1 MIVACLQQQQQ
12 RQQQQQQQQQ
22 QENELDVIRTQ
33 QVMIQDRDVMFC
45 MSLVDKFRQLDQD
58 QRTFAQVE
66 ILEVLHSAQRHATI
80 PGLGVR
86 STIRS
91 MHAERAS
98 RPHTSDSDSEP
109 ELVIQNVQSRP
120 DSGSADQS

>member
-1 MIVACLQQQQQ
+1 MIVACLQQEKEKDVDVT
-12 RQQQQQQQQQ
+12 RAM
-22 QENELDVIRTQ
+22 LDVIRTQ
-33 QVMIQDRDVMFC
+33 QSMIQDQDVMFC

-80 PGLGVR
+80 PGLGIR

-109 ELVIQNVQSRP
+109 ELVIQNVESRP
-120 DSGSADQS
+120 DSGGADQS

>member
-1 MIVACLQQQQQ
+1 MIVACFQQQNNDVDVT
-12 RQQQQQQQQQ
+12 RAM
-22 QENELDVIRTQ
+22 LDVIRTQ
-33 QVMIQDRDVMFC
+33 QAMIQDRDVMFC

-80 PGLGVR
+80 PGLGIR

-91 MHAERAS
+91 MHAERTS
-98 RPHTSDSDSEP
+98 RPNTSDSDSEP
-109 ELVIQNVQSRP
+109 ELVIQNVESRP
-120 DSGSADQS
+120 DSGGADQS